1 MCGGGKGVQQTSQQV
16 AYPSL
21 PAASA
26 YSSAM
31 DRISQATSQ
40 PFQKYSSDPNAY
52 VAPLTSTQTGAIQNV
67 TGLQGMTDPYY
78 RAAGAMTL
86 AGAAP
91 VSRLSS
97 GQIQEYMNPYMSQV
111 VDPVQNALR
120 QQFGMQQSQQQ
131 AQAIK
136 SGAFGGERAGV
147 ERALLR
153 GQQGLALGQAL
164 SPLYQTGYGQA
175 LQTAQGQQA
184 VDAANLQRMLGAGA
198 QVGGLGTA
206 AQDAA
211 LKQASAQ
218 LQAGTLQQQTETAQ
232 KQALYNEFQK
242 QRMYPLQ
249 TAQLYAQAAGGLGP
263 LMGSTS
269 MGYQQMPFFGGFAA
283 DGGAIHGYD
292 EGLGGARMGG
302 AVDEAGD
309 YSRGGYADGGYA
321 YGGDAG
327 FESIVAQHRAGI
339 MPHMEDVAFPTADIR
354 PAQQLEARLP
364 ESRTSSG
371 GLGSMLTKGADLAK
385 RGISIKE
392 AYDKPGSSYL
402 DIAKAG
408 LGMAAG
414 GDVHNTAMQ
423 DLLSN
428 PIQVSKPQQPQQAP
442 QEQKSGLLGGLM
454 KAGAGMAANYFL
466 PGSGPLVSA
475 GLGAMGMAAGG
486 RAAFQEGGPSEDDV
500 FKRGIL
506 GAESAHRQ
514 FDKYGRTLTSP
525 KGAEGIS
532 QIMPGTGPEAA
543 KLAGLPYD
551 RQRLRTDEEYNTA
564 LGNAYYNKQ
573 LKDFG
578 TEELAAAAYNAGP
591 GRVRQALARAERE
604 GGDVMS
610 YLPAETRNYV
620 PTVMR
625 KAGLSQD
632 AIGERIAGLSPR
644 DRSMMA
650 LYPEAKSAPSGV
662 VPGERGIGSGQV
674 TDKGFLERV
683 EEKPERL
690 IVPILQGLGAM
701 AGSKNRYALGAIAE
715 GLGAGAGS
723 YMDMQQKEADILK
736 RRQEAATEAEETRGK
751 AASVGQTE
759 AMTGLLGAETGEKI
773 LNIAGGA
780 FKQVG
785 PDWFVLNDK
794 GQWVHLEKW
803 RQEGG
808 PLVGGAAAAAA
819 ANNLSSTLGVRPSAG
834 APLPGTESVTGDTPA
849 QTTAPRA
856 TQPPPMPPTTPVELT
871 PGIVWNPDAEKLAK
885 NEFGKFSGPGKE
897 AMQRK
902 SDQYVDQTTNGSDA
916 AFATRPMHADV
927 ARIIAEAAKQKGL
940 NAPGVGFGATSVIVG
955 SLNRIANAAGIPG
968 DVFGKARTQ
977 RDLNDKLSGIS
988 ARLATT
994 EAGQKAYGAL
1004 QSTIQT
1010 MPDLEKTPAAAAEN
1024 AADNIMNNQRAVD
1037 RLAHMRKYGSISNNR
1052 FTDADTAFN
1061 TSNSASKY
1069 NKERDALRD
1078 LIIGKVPTP
1087 EGTRSDVA
1095 DAHKILDKMYDPN
1108 TPPEAID
1115 KFFKDH
1121 YGLDNM
1127 SRYFR

>member
-1 MCGGGKGVQQTSQQV
+1 MCGGGKGVQQTSQTNALPTFAAAN
-16 AYPSL
+16 AYNTAL
-21 PAASA
+21 G
-26 YSSAM
+26 
-31 DRISQATSQ
+31 RIDAATSQ

-78 RAAGAMTL
+78 RAAGAMTM

-91 VSRLSS
+91 VNRLTS
-97 GQIQEYMNPYMSQV
+97 GQIQEYMNPYMAQV

-120 QQFGMQQSQQQ
+120 QQFGMQQAQQQ

-175 LQTAQGQQA
+175 LQTAQGQQG
-184 VDAANLQRMLGAGA
+184 VEAANLQRLLGAGA
-198 QVGGLGTA
+198 QAGGLGTA
-206 AQDAA
+206 AQQAA
-211 LKQASAQ
+211 LQQASAQ
-218 LQAGTLQQQTETAQ
+218 LQAGTLEQQTQTAQ

-249 TAQLYAQAAGGLGP
+249 TAQLYAQAAGSLGP

-283 DGGAIHGYD
+283 DGGVIKGYD
-292 EGLGGARMGG
+292 EGLGAARMGG
-302 AVDEAGD
+302 AVVDLEPGRD
-309 YSRGGYADGGYA
+309 YWEGGSAGYADGGA
-321 YGGDAG
+321 AG
-327 FESIVAQHRAGI
+327 FENIVAQHRAGI
-339 MPHMEDVAFPTADIR
+339 MPHMEEVAFPTGEFR
-354 PAQQLEARLP
+354 TGEAPKAGELTAA
-364 ESRTSSG
+364 RTG

-408 LGMAAG
+408 LGMASG
-414 GDVHNTAMQ
+414 GDVESDAMS
-423 DLLSN
+423 DLLNN
-428 PIQVSKPQQPQQAP
+428 PIRVSKPLETQQPQKK
-442 QEQKSGLLGGLM
+442 EGSGLGGLL
-454 KAGAGMAANYFL
+454 KAGAGMAANYFM

-475 GLGAMGMAAGG
+475 GLGAMGMADGG
-486 RAAFQEGGPSEDDV
+486 RAEYEEGGPTEGEF

-506 GAESAHRQ
+506 GAESNRRQ
-514 FDKYGRTLTSP
+514 FDRYGRTLTSP

-551 RQRLRTDEEYNTA
+551 RQRLQSDADYNAA
-564 LGNAYYNKQ
+564 LGQAYFNKQ

-610 YLPAETRNYV
+610 YLPAETRAYV
-620 PTVMR
+620 PTAMR
-625 KAGLSQD
+625 KAGLDQD
-632 AIGERIAGLSPR
+632 TLGRNVAGLGSR
-644 DRSMMA
+644 ERGMMA
-650 LYPEAKSAPSGV
+650 LYPEAKAAPAGV
-662 VPGERGIGSGQV
+662 MPGERGIGSGQV
-674 TDKGFLERV
+674 SDKGFMERI

-701 AGSKNRYALGAIAE
+701 AGSKNRYALGALAE

-723 YMDMQQKEADILK
+723 YMEMQQKEADILK
-736 RRQEAATEAEETRGK
+736 RRQEAATEAEETRRK
-751 AASVGQTE
+751 AAEVGEVE
-759 AMTGLLGAETGEKI
+759 ATTGLLGAETGEKI

-785 PDWFVLNDK
+785 PDWFVLNDQ
-794 GQWVHLEKW
+794 GQWVHLERW

-819 ANNLSSTLGVRPSAG
+819 ANSLSRSLGVKPSAG
-834 APLPGTESVTGDTPA
+834 TPTVTGEQAAP
-849 QTTAPRA
+849 TTAPSA
-856 TQPPPMPPTTPVELT
+856 TQPPPMPPTTPVETT
-871 PGIVWNPDAEKLAK
+871 PGIVWNPQAEKLAK
-885 NEFGKFSGPGKE
+885 NEYGKFTGPGAA
-897 AMQRK
+897 AMQQK
-902 SDQYVDQTTNGSDA
+902 SDSYVAQTSQGADA

-927 ARIIAEAAKQKGL
+927 ARIIAQAATQKGL
-940 NAPGVGFGATSVIVG
+940 NAPGIGFTATSGIVG
-955 SLNRIANAAGIPG
+955 ALNRLANAGGIQG
-968 DVFGKARTQ
+968 DVFGDARTQ
-977 RDLNDKLSGIS
+977 QDLSDKLNGIS

-994 EAGQKAYGAL
+994 ESGQRALGAL

-1010 MPDLEKTPAAAAEN
+1010 MPDLNKTPAAAAEN
-1024 AADNIMNNQRAVD
+1024 AADNIMNNQRAAD
-1037 RLAHMRKYGSISNNR
+1037 RLSHMRKYGSISNNR
-1052 FTDADTAFN
+1052 FSDADTAFN
-1061 TSNSASKY
+1061 TTNTATKY
-1069 NKERDALRD
+1069 NQERDAIRD
-1078 LIIGKVPTP
+1078 LILGKIPTP
-1087 EGTRSDVA
+1087 EGAKTNVRK
-1095 DAHKILDKMYDPN
+1095 AHEILEKMYDPN
-1108 TPPEAID
+1108 VPTASID